1 MVGDSV
7 CTPVQVC
14 ADRRLTANGT
24 EVIPKP
30 VNERRSL
37 WPKHQRVA
45 LVREL
50 LSQHLKPLLGWHLEL
65 PARTTLLSAWN

>member
-1 MVGDSV
+1 M
-7 CTPVQVC
+7 CTPVQAC

-37 WPKHQRVA
+37 WPKHQRIS

-50 LSQHLKPLLGWHLEL
+50 LSQHAHVDCEGRLEEQ
-65 PARTTLLSAWN
+65 RRQEDDQ